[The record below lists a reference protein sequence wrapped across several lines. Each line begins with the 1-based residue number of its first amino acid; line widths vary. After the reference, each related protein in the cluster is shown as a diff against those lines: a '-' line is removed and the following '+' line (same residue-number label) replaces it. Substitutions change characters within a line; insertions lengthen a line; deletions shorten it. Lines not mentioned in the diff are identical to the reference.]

1 MFVVMMITSFSS
13 GALVTTQGW
22 TLLNYISLIPVALTG
37 AAVLWYVML
46 DQSRKPA

>member
-1 MFVVMMITSFSS
+1 MMVSAFSS

-37 AAVLWYVML
+37 IAVLWYVV
-46 DQSRKPA
+46 QGRSRQIA